1 MNTEFANEQDVFDYI
16 IKHKPRL
23 LVFDEAWW
31 HWRSIFLVFEDK
43 TYMRLEL
50 KDCYTYK
57 FFKWKF
63 YDGEIKVVSLNG
75 IVCNYNITLTDIASR
90 NELIDGIEA
99 EENRLKNR
107 ASEVFTNEVR
117 NTDNDVYNY
126 VTKVGNVFFHYHEGC
141 SKITH
146 VFNPNYYKIIPMP

>member
-1 MNTEFANEQDVFDYI
+1 MKTEFANEQDVFDYI
-16 IKHKPRL
+16 IKHKLRL
-23 LVFDEAWW
+23 VVFDECWW
-31 HWRSIFLVFEDK
+31 FWRSIFLVFEDK

-75 IVCNYNITLTDIASR
+75 IECNYNITLTDIDFR
-90 NELIDGIEA
+90 NNIIDGIEA
-99 EENRLKNR
+99 EEKRLENR

-117 NTDNDVYNY
+117 
-126 VTKVGNVFFHYHEGC
+126 VGNVFFHYHEGC
-141 SKITH
+141 EKTNHS
-146 VFNPNYYKIIPMP
+146 FNPNDYKIIPMP